1 MTFFMGHSPGWYAYM
16 QGEVDRENR
25 QKEYEQ
31 RQREYAERQA
41 EWEEWREEHLSTE
54 KCPIC
59 GSEMY
64 IREGKYGK
72 FLGCSDYPDCKGVRK
87 IKSDGDNCKTKQPST
102 EKCPKC
108 GGKMY
113 IREGKYGKFLG
124 CSNYPKC
131 KGTRKI

>member
-1 MTFFMGHSPGWYAYM
+1 MGHSPGWYAYM

-113 IREGKYGKFLG
+113 IREGKYVDN
-124 CSNYPKC
+124 SD
-131 KGTRKI
+131 RKA

>member
-1 MTFFMGHSPGWYAYM
+1 MLPGCADDPEGKEDAMHNIKVIIGASYGDEGKGLATDFFGA
-16 QGEVDRENR
+16 R
-25 QKEYEQ
+25 
-31 RQREYAERQA
+31 
-41 EWEEWREEHLSTE
+41 EEWREEHLSTE